1 MRPFLFCAVGLV
13 VFIIDLLPF
22 SNAEAEYGFGY
33 PVQDPF
39 YLGNNEQPTSS
50 LIEAEQY
57 PINARGFFAT
67 VTLTV
72 VTATLYYTSTVTS
85 TCPTSTAAIKICS
98 PSKGRRRRKNFGIHR
113 LMFEEDEFDDSNIF
127 SKPIMENLSV
137 QVAGH
142 F

>member
-67 VTLTV
+67 VTLTL
-72 VTATLYYTSTVTS
+72 ATSTSYYTSTVTS

-98 PSKGRRRRKNFGIHR
+98 PSKGRRRRQNFGIHR

>member
-39 YLGNNEQPTSS
+39 YLKNNEQPASS

-67 VTLTV
+67 VTLTL
-72 VTATLYYTSTVTS
+72 ATSTSYYIYTTTTTCTTS
-85 TCPTSTAAIKICS
+85 TTTAVKLCS
-98 PSKGRRRRKNFGIHR
+98 PSKGRRRRQNFGIHR

-127 SKPIMENLSV
+127 APRKPEEM
-137 QVAGH
+137 
-142 F
+142 

>member
-67 VTLTV
+67 VTLTL
-72 VTATLYYTSTVTS
+72 ATSTSYYTSTVTS

-98 PSKGRRRRKNFGIHR
+98 PSKGRRRRRNFGIHR